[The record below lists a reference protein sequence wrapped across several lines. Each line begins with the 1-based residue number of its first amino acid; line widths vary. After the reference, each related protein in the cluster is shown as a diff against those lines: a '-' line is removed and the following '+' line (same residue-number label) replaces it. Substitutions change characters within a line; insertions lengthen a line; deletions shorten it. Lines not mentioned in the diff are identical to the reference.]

1 MNDEKY
7 QSLKTSIK
15 SLGFTDDVADTL
27 INEIETQHDNNRSVN
42 LYDLLELDVPYTFDS
57 VEKVD
62 DDDNIEIYDLNL
74 QSIEFTRPNYQFKM
88 INGIKNEIS
97 SNIHLNLPNVK
108 HTSKFEPMTPIF
120 HQLSTDI
127 RLQLPTLEKQAY
139 TKIDTLTV
147 NEFSLAPKL
156 KPINVSNAYNNFSTV
171 KNINVV
177 PIIANINE
185 ILNSTKFDVRT
196 KPFIKKDKSL
206 TLPKN
211 MMNKPIMKHDF
222 RPKSFI
228 EEPKE
233 INMLIELDSLPKVET
248 VKHEFIEPIQIE
260 YPTKDI
266 KFEYGK
272 KLSSIG
278 LNDIELNDVIPHI
291 PTAQMYMESIE
302 RFKRFEGVSHY
313 YKAFKGLYQDITDYI
328 AEETYQDYYQTH
340 NAITMYEAFKER
352 VRYWMEYTAEDY
364 EIRDVVENYMIESG
378 ENYNG

>member
-1 MNDEKY
+1 MSDEKY
-7 QSLKTSIK
+7 QSLKTSII
-15 SLGFTDDVADTL
+15 SLGFTDDYADTL

-42 LYDLLELDVPYTFDS
+42 LYDLFELDVPYTFNS
-57 VEKVD
+57 VETL
-62 DDDNIEIYDLNL
+62 DDNIIEIKDLNL
-74 QSIEFTRPNYQFKM
+74 QSIEFNRPNYQFKM

-108 HTSKFEPMTPIF
+108 HTSNFEPITPIF
-120 HQLSTDI
+120 HQLSTELN
-127 RLQLPTLEKQAY
+127 LQLPTLEKQAY

-156 KPINVSNAYNNFSTV
+156 NPINVSNAYNNFSTV
-171 KNINVV
+171 SNINVV

-185 ILNSTKFDVRT
+185 ILNSTKLNVRT

-233 INMLIELDSLPKVET
+233 INTLIELDTLPKVET
-248 VKHEFIEPIQIE
+248 VKHEFIEPIEIE
-260 YPTKDI
+260 YPPENI
-266 KFEYGK
+266 KSQYQAE
-272 KLSSIG
+272 LSKIG
-278 LNDIELNDVIPHI
+278 FNIELNDVIPHI
-291 PTAQMYMESIE
+291 PTAELFKQNVE
-302 RFKRFEGVSHY
+302 RFKALDNVSHY
-313 YKAFKGLYQDITDYI
+313 YKAFKGFFTPFVDDVARDVY
-328 AEETYQDYYQTH
+328 EEYYST
-340 NAITMYEAFKER
+340 NDVVMMYEVFKER
-352 VRYWMEYTAEDY
+352 
-364 EIRDVVENYMIESG
+364 IRDVIEEIGEIYIDEDIAENYMIETG

>member
-1 MNDEKY
+1 MSDEKY

-15 SLGFTDDVADTL
+15 SLGFTDDYADTL

-42 LYDLLELDVPYTFDS
+42 LYDLFELDVPYTFNS
-57 VEKVD
+57 VETL
-62 DDDNIEIYDLNL
+62 DDNIIEIKDLNL
-74 QSIEFTRPNYQFKM
+74 QSIEFNRPNYQFKM

-108 HTSKFEPMTPIF
+108 HTSNFEPITPIF
-120 HQLSTDI
+120 HQLSTELN
-127 RLQLPTLEKQAY
+127 LQLPTLEKQAY

-156 KPINVSNAYNNFSTV
+156 KSINVSNAYNNFSTV

-185 ILNSTKFDVRT
+185 ILNSTKFNVRT

-211 MMNKPIMKHDF
+211 MMNKPIMKYDF

-233 INMLIELDSLPKVET
+233 INTLIELDTLPKVEINQY
-248 VKHEFIEPIQIE
+248 EMIEPIKIE
-260 YPTKDI
+260 YPPENI
-266 KFEYGK
+266 KSQYQAE
-272 KLSSIG
+272 LSKIG
-278 LNDIELNDVIPHI
+278 FNIELNDVIPHI
-291 PTAQMYMESIE
+291 PTAELFKQNVE
-302 RFKRFEGVSHY
+302 RFKTLDNVSHY
-313 YKAFKGLYQDITDYI
+313 YKAFKGFFTPFIDDISREVY
-328 AEETYQDYYQTH
+328 EEYYST
-340 NAITMYEAFKER
+340 NDVVMMYEVFKER
-352 VRYWMEYTAEDY
+352 
-364 EIRDVVENYMIESG
+364 IRDAIEEIGEIYIDEDIAENYMIETG

>member
-127 RLQLPTLEKQAY
+127 RLQLPKLEKQAY

-156 KPINVSNAYNNFSTV
+156 KHINVSNAYNNFSTV

-185 ILNSTKFDVRT
+185 ILNSTRFNVRT

-211 MMNKPIMKHDF
+211 MMNKPIMNHDF

>member
-1 MNDEKY
+1 MSDEKY
-7 QSLKTSIK
+7 QSLKTSITN
-15 SLGFTDDVADTL
+15 LGFTDSDADSL
-27 INEIETQHDNNRSVN
+27 INKIETQHDNNHGVD
-42 LYDLLELDVPYTFDS
+42 LLDLLELDVPYTFDK
-57 VEKVD
+57 VETLD
-62 DDDNIEIYDLNL
+62 DYIIELDDLNL
-74 QSIEFTRPNYQFKM
+74 QSIELKRPNHQFNM
-88 INGIKNEIS
+88 VNGLKNEIQ
-97 SNIHLNLPNVK
+97 SNIHLNLPNVQN
-108 HTSKFEPMTPIF
+108 TSNFEPMTPIF
-120 HQLSTDI
+120 HQLSSDI
-127 RLQLPTLEKQAY
+127 KLQLPNLEKQAY

-156 KPINVSNAYNNFSTV
+156 NHINVSDGYNNFSTV
-171 KNINVV
+171 SNINVI

-185 ILNSTKFDVRT
+185 ILNSTKFNVRT

-206 TLPKN
+206 DLPKN

-222 RPKSFI
+222 RPKTFI

-233 INMLIELDSLPKVET
+233 INTLIELDTLPKVET
-248 VKHEFIEPIQIE
+248 VKHEFIEPIEIE

-313 YKAFKGLYQDITDYI
+313 YKAFKGLYQGITDYI

-352 VRYWMEYTAEDY
+352 VRYWMEYSAEEY

>member
-206 TLPKN
+206 TL
-211 MMNKPIMKHDF
+211 
-222 RPKSFI
+222 S
-228 EEPKE
+228 
-233 INMLIELDSLPKVET
+233 
-248 VKHEFIEPIQIE
+248 
-260 YPTKDI
+260 
-266 KFEYGK
+266 
-272 KLSSIG
+272 
-278 LNDIELNDVIPHI
+278 
-291 PTAQMYMESIE
+291 
-302 RFKRFEGVSHY
+302 
-313 YKAFKGLYQDITDYI
+313 
-328 AEETYQDYYQTH
+328 
-340 NAITMYEAFKER
+340 
-352 VRYWMEYTAEDY
+352 
-364 EIRDVVENYMIESG
+364 
-378 ENYNG
+378 